1 MSFNHHLRQV
11 TIAGAML
18 AGSAAVLAN
27 VASTDPADARTWD
40 FEVFLNDKPIGYHR
54 FLVRPEADGYTLQT
68 EAEFEVT
75 FLFFTA
81 YRYRHENV
89 ERWRGG
95 CLESIE
101 ARTDDNGQ
109 ALEVTGSRGMEG
121 FSLAGQEAD
130 GVIDA
135 DCVRTFAYWDRA
147 ALEATRLLNSQ
158 TGEYQTVEL
167 RPMGREIIE
176 IGGQAVPAQRYAL
189 SGDGLALELWY
200 SPEGDWLKL
209 TSTVDNG
216 RQLRYELV
224 ES

>member
-1 MSFNHHLRQV
+1 V

-18 AGSAAVLAN
+18 AGSAAVAAN
-27 VASTDPADARTWD
+27 VAATDPAVSRSWN
-40 FEVFLNDKPIGYHR
+40 FEVFLNDKPIGHHR
-54 FLVRPEADGYTLQT
+54 FLLRPEADGYTLQT
-68 EAEFEVT
+68 EAEFEVS

-89 ERWRGG
+89 EQWRGG

-101 ARTDDNGQ
+101 ARTNDNGQ
-109 ALEVTGSRGMEG
+109 ALEVAGSRGTQG
-121 FSLAGQEAD
+121 FSLISASAEGL
-130 GVIDA
+130 IDA
-135 DCVRTFAYWDRA
+135 ECVRTFAYWDRA
-147 ALEATRLLNSQ
+147 ALQDTRLLNSQ

-176 IGGQAVPAQRYAL
+176 IGGQAITAQRYAL

-209 TSTVDNG
+209 TSNVGKG

-224 ES
+224 QS